1 LSASQAAE
9 APANAAYDY
18 WLTLA
23 AGGDGGGGT
32 GITCFS
38 NARLM
43 MVLSYFCSD
52 VFLRTKHGTINYV
65 GKKCH
70 KFVSSYYCNLYAT
83 FYLWL
88 VV

>member
-1 LSASQAAE
+1 MNLILISNAYGRKKNNATAVKLSASQAAE

-23 AGGDGGGGT
+23 AGGDGRGGT

-52 VFLRTKHGTINYV
+52 VFLRTK
-65 GKKCH
+65 
-70 KFVSSYYCNLYAT
+70 
-83 FYLWL
+83 
-88 VV
+88 